1 MAIQPDGRI
10 LAGGWS
16 YTVNGVHR
24 GFALARYDP
33 HGSLD
38 PTFGTGGKVLT
49 DGGYLLALRLQ
60 EDGTILAA
68 GVGPDGLRLV
78 RYLPNGSLDPSFGQG
93 GVVDTPAPEPFR
105 FGSEGMIFAPDGSI
119 FAPGYSYVDL
129 PNENCSCPALA
140 VTHFNSDGTLDHSF
154 GGDGQ
159 VVAFASGSSYAYGL
173 AVQEDGRL
181 VAAGVLYT
189 PHHGV
194 FAVVRYNP
202 DGSRDQT
209 FGHHG
214 KARTRFGRGNSIAF
228 SVSLDAEDQA
238 VATGFA
244 LGDLALARYTA

>member
-1 MAIQPDGRI
+1 
-10 LAGGWS
+10 
-16 YTVNGVHR
+16 
-24 GFALARYDP
+24 
-33 HGSLD
+33 
-38 PTFGTGGKVLT
+38 
-49 DGGYLLALRLQ
+49 
-60 EDGTILAA
+60 
-68 GVGPDGLRLV
+68 
-78 RYLPNGSLDPSFGQG
+78 
-93 GVVDTPAPEPFR
+93 
-105 FGSEGMIFAPDGSI
+105 
-119 FAPGYSYVDL
+119 
-129 PNENCSCPALA
+129 
-140 VTHFNSDGTLDHSF
+140 
-154 GGDGQ
+154 
-159 VVAFASGSSYAYGL
+159 
-173 AVQEDGRL
+173 L